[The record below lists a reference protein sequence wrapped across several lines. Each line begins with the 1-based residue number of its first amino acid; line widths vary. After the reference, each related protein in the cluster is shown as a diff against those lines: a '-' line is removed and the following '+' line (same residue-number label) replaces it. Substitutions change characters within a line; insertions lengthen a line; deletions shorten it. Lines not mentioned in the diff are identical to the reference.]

1 MVLQEIPPAFEG
13 QTPGLT
19 ARAPLPPNENR
30 ISMRAG
36 HGVSG

>member
-19 ARAPLPPNENR
+19 ARASLPPNEIR
-30 ISMRAG
+30 ISMCAG
-36 HGVSG
+36 YGVSG